1 MSNADMVLTQR
12 QIESINFEASNDL
25 LIRGVAGSGKSVV
38 LMKRAVKLNY
48 KANQEKKRKRI
59 VILTFT
65 NSLVKYTSELVNLTE
80 LNPCLIQVMTIDS
93 CCASIYKATFGKNAV
108 WVSKEERKQF
118 VETAIQNHLKRNVK
132 HRFHDIDAEFWMEE
146 FLWIKQKNLT
156 TLASYVDAER
166 SGRGGKVRMSRDD
179 KKIAYQLFD
188 EYCILL
194 KNAGKCDKEDL
205 YAELISNPSRIPEVK
220 KYDYVLVDEAQDLSV
235 VMLKFAKMISR
246 ESVTIAADKA
256 QKIYSTSFSWRDIGI
271 DIRGRSKSLEK
282 PFRSTKQIVELA
294 ESLLE
299 VNRALQTDLSEFTD
313 PAIPER
319 TGSKPAVISC
329 NYALTE
335 RDIVANLIKHF
346 ESENPP
352 HTIGVLYRSWT
363 QRKDLIEWFNY
374 KHIKY
379 EEVKIE
385 KTSDDVKWSLSTPGV
400 KLCTLH
406 SSKGL
411 EFDTV
416 IIPMFKAD
424 VLPLASVMEDA
435 DEAQKAELEMQERSL
450 LYVGMTRAK
459 YNLYITFSGMHSPFL
474 KDFAHEYYQ
483 YVDSRKQALPKPK
496 RTDIQAIKKLAPEPE
511 KKTPVTKPPV
521 RTAPAQ
527 PVKPSYTQ
535 QPSYTRCLSK
545 KANNGT
551 TVLLQAS
558 GSSETVVVQV
568 NTHRDKSHSP
578 LLGKIVGETV
588 QFRGKSYTIKNIT

>member
-1 MSNADMVLTQR
+1 MSSTELVLTDKQK
-12 QIESINFEASNDL
+12 ESINFDDASDL
-25 LIRGVAGSGKSVV
+25 LIKGVAGSGKSVV
-38 LMKRAVKLNY
+38 LMKRAVRLNY
-48 KANQEKKRKRI
+48 KANQEGKNKKI
-59 VILTFT
+59 IILTFA
-65 NSLVKYTSELVNLTE
+65 NSLVKYTSELVDLPD
-80 LNPCLIQVMTIDS
+80 LDPYLIEVRTIDS
-93 CCASIYKATFGKNAV
+93 CCLSTYGKYV
-108 WVSKEERKQF
+108 DLIKEDERKEL
-118 VETAIQNHLKRNVK
+118 VEKAIQNHLKRHGVR
-132 HRFHDIDAEFWMEE
+132 HRFHDIETEFWVDE
-146 FLWIKQKNLT
+146 FLWIKQKNLS
-156 TLASYVDAER
+156 TLESYVEAER

-179 KKIAYQLFD
+179 KRVAYQLFD
-188 EYCILL
+188 EYCVLL
-194 KNAGKCDKEDL
+194 KKTGKYDKEDI
-205 YAELISNPSRIPEVK
+205 YAELISSRTRIPEGK

-235 VMLKFAKMISR
+235 VMLKFAKMLSR

-256 QKIYSTSFSWRDIGI
+256 QKIYSTTFSWKEIGI
-271 DIRGRSKSLEK
+271 DIRGRASKSLEQ

-299 VNRALQTDLSEFTD
+299 VNRALQTDLSEFTE

-319 TGSKPAVISC
+319 TGKRPVVVSC
-329 NYALTE
+329 ENALAE
-335 RDIVANLIKHF
+335 RDVVSKMIKGF
-346 ESENPP
+346 SGD
-352 HTIGVLYRSWT
+352 TIGVLYRST
-363 QRKDLIEWFNY
+363 AQKRDLISWFRNSG
-374 KHIKY
+374 IPFQ
-379 EEVKIE
+379 EVK
-385 KTSDDVKWSLSTPGV
+385 KTENNAADGGWSLSTPGV

-416 IIPMFKAD
+416 IIPMFTAD
-424 VLPLASVMEDA
+424 VLPLSSVMQGA
-435 DEAQKAELEMQERSL
+435 DVAQKIELEITERSL

-459 YNLYITFSGMHSPFL
+459 NDLCITFSGMHSPFL
-474 KDFAHEYYQ
+474 NDFAHEYYT
-483 YVDSRKQALPKPK
+483 YVNSRKQPLQKPQ

>member
-1 MSNADMVLTQR
+1 MSNAEMVLTPR
-12 QIESINFEASNDL
+12 QIESINFEPSNDL

-59 VILTFT
+59 IILTFT
-65 NSLVKYTSELVNLTE
+65 NSLVKYTGELVNLTE
-80 LNPCLIQVMTIDS
+80 LNPCLIEVQTIDR
-93 CCASIYKATFGKNAV
+93 CCLSTYGKYV
-108 WVSKEERKQF
+108 DLIKGDKERKEF
-118 VETAIQNHLKRNVK
+118 VETAIQNHLKRHPK
-132 HRFHDIDAEFWMEE
+132 HRFHDIEAEFWMEE

-156 TLASYVDAER
+156 TLESYVDAER

-179 KKIAYQLFD
+179 KRVAFQLFD
-188 EYCILL
+188 EYCVLL
-194 KNAGKCDKEDL
+194 KNADKYDKEDI
-205 YAELISNPSRIPEVK
+205 YAELISSPSRIPEGK

-235 VMLKFAKMISR
+235 VMLKFAKMLSR

-329 NYALTE
+329 NDALTE
-335 RDIVANLIKHF
+335 RDIVSNLIKHF
-346 ESENPP
+346 ENENPP
-352 HTIGVLYRSWT
+352 HTIGVLYRSLNE
-363 QRKDLIEWFNY
+363 RKDLIEWF
-374 KHIKY
+374 KFKRIRY
-379 EEVKIE
+379 EEVK
-385 KTSDDVKWSLSTPGV
+385 KTSDDGEWSLSTPGV

-424 VLPLASVMEDA
+424 VLPLASVMQGA

-474 KDFAHEYYQ
+474 NDFAHEYYL
-483 YVDSRKQALPKPK
+483 YVDSRKHALQKPQ
-496 RTDIQAIKKLAPEPE
+496 RTDIQSIKKLAPEPE

-558 GSSETVVVQV
+558 GSNETVVVQV

>member
-1 MSNADMVLTQR
+1 MSNAGIVLTAK

-48 KANQEKKRKRI
+48 KANQERKSKRI
-59 VILTFT
+59 IILTFT

-80 LNPCLIQVMTIDS
+80 LDPCLIEVRTIDS
-93 CCASIYKATFGKNAV
+93 CCANTYWNTFKRRAS
-108 WVSKEERKQF
+108 WISKEDRMPIIEM
-118 VETAIQNHLKRNVK
+118 AIQNHLRSHPK

-156 TLASYVDAER
+156 NIDSYVDAER
-166 SGRGGKVRMSRDD
+166 SGRGGKVRMSRED
-179 KKIAYQLFD
+179 KKVAYQIFD
-188 EYCILL
+188 EYCTLL
-194 KNAGKCDKEDL
+194 EKADKHDKEDI
-205 YAELISNPSRIPEVK
+205 YAELISETTKIPDYI

-235 VMLKFAKMISR
+235 VMLKFAKALSR

-256 QKIYSTSFSWRDIGI
+256 QKIYSTSFSWKDIGI

-282 PFRSTKQIVELA
+282 PFRSTRQIVELA

-299 VNRALQTDLSEFTD
+299 VNRALQTDLSEFTE

-329 NYALTE
+329 NDPLTE
-335 RDIVANLIKHF
+335 RDIVANLIRHF
-346 ESENPP
+346 ERESP
-352 HTIGVLYRSWT
+352 HYTIGVLYRSWN
-363 QRKDLIEWFNY
+363 QKKDLINWFNY
-374 KHIKY
+374 KGISY
-379 EEVKIE
+379 EEVKPDKSFDAGE
-385 KTSDDVKWSLSTPGV
+385 WSLSTPGV

-416 IIPMFKAD
+416 IIPMFKGD
-424 VLPLASVMEDA
+424 VLPLASVMQGADDA
-435 DEAQKAELEMQERSL
+435 QRAELEMQERSL

-474 KDFAHEYYQ
+474 KDFGHEYYT
-483 YVDSRKQALPKPK
+483 YVDSKKQHLPKPK
-496 RTDIQAIKKLAPEPE
+496 RTDIKAIEKLVPESE
-511 KKTPVTKPPV
+511 KKTPITRPSNPS
-521 RTAPAQ
+521 RSEQ
-527 PVKPSYTQ
+527 PIKPSYQ
-535 QPSYTRCLSK
+535 EQVSYTRCLAK

-551 TVLLQAS
+551 TVLLQATDS
-558 GSSETVVVQV
+558 NETVVVQV
-568 NTHRDKSHSP
+568 NSHRNISHRV

-588 QFRGKSYTIKNIT
+588 AFQGKTYKIKNIT

>member
-1 MSNADMVLTQR
+1 MSNADMVLTPR

-48 KANQEKKRKRI
+48 KANQENKRKRI
-59 VILTFT
+59 IILTFT

-80 LNPCLIQVMTIDS
+80 LNPCLIEVKTMDS
-93 CCASIYKATFGKNAV
+93 CCLSTYGKYV
-108 WVSKEERKQF
+108 DLIKGDKERKEF
-118 VETAIQNHLKRNVK
+118 VETAIQNHLKRHPK
-132 HRFHDIDAEFWMEE
+132 HRFHDIEAEFWMEE

-156 TLASYVDAER
+156 TLESYVDAER

-179 KKIAYQLFD
+179 KRVAFQLFD
-188 EYCILL
+188 EYCVLL
-194 KNAGKCDKEDL
+194 KNADKYDKEDI
-205 YAELISNPSRIPEVK
+205 YAELISSPSRIPEGK

-235 VMLKFAKMISR
+235 VMLKFAKMLSR

-329 NYALTE
+329 NDALTE
-335 RDIVANLIKHF
+335 RDIVSNLIKHF
-346 ESENPP
+346 ENENPP
-352 HTIGVLYRSWT
+352 QTIGVLYRSLNE
-363 QRKDLIEWFNY
+363 RKDLIEWF
-374 KHIKY
+374 KFKRIRY
-379 EEVKIE
+379 EEVK
-385 KTSDDVKWSLSTPGV
+385 KTSDDGEWSLSTPGV

-424 VLPLASVMEDA
+424 VLPLASVMQGA

-474 KDFAHEYYQ
+474 NDFAHEYYL
-483 YVDSRKQALPKPK
+483 YVDSRKHALQKPQ

-558 GSSETVVVQV
+558 GSSETIVVQV

>member
-48 KANQEKKRKRI
+48 KANQENKRKRI
-59 VILTFT
+59 IILTFT

-80 LNPCLIQVMTIDS
+80 LNPCLIEVKTIDS
-93 CCASIYKATFGKNAV
+93 CCLSTYGKYV
-108 WVSKEERKQF
+108 DLIKGDKERKEF
-118 VETAIQNHLKRNVK
+118 VETAIQNHLKRHPK
-132 HRFHDIDAEFWMEE
+132 HRFHDIEAEFWMEE

-156 TLASYVDAER
+156 TLESYVDAER

-179 KKIAYQLFD
+179 KRVAFQLFD
-188 EYCILL
+188 EYCVLL
-194 KNAGKCDKEDL
+194 KNADKYDKEDI
-205 YAELISNPSRIPEVK
+205 YAELISSPSRIPEGK

-235 VMLKFAKMISR
+235 VMLKFAKMLSR

-424 VLPLASVMEDA
+424 VLPLASVMEGA

-483 YVDSRKQALPKPK
+483 YVDSRKQALPKPQ